1 MVYGQF
7 TDENKYEKLTIQHN
21 IQHMKPRI
29 TANEKENPIIVGL
42 DIGTTKI
49 CVTVGRRSGT
59 NKIELLGVGKAE
71 SAGVNRGVVA
81 NIQKTV
87 GSIREAVAIAE
98 GQSNVDIKVV
108 NVGIAGQHIK
118 SIQHRGILTKN
129 DDDEIGRLD
138 VERLI
143 SDMYKLVLPPG
154 EEIIHVLPQEFT
166 IDNEPGIK
174 EPIGMAGRRMEAN
187 FHIISGRVTDIKNIK
202 KCVDNSD
209 LEVSSLVLEPLASS
223 EAVLDE
229 EEKMAGVVL
238 VDIGGGTTDV
248 AIFHEGIIR
257 HTAVI
262 PLGGNIVTE
271 DIRQGCAVLRNQAE
285 QLKVRYGSALADEN
299 KDNEVIC
306 VPGIRGRDSKEISV
320 KNLAFIIQARMEE
333 IIEHVYYEI
342 KSSGYEDK
350 LIAGIVITGGGAQL
364 KHLVQLVEY
373 ITGIDCRIGYPNEY
387 LAKTDMLN
395 KQSFDE
401 MKSPMYATSIGLLIK
416 GIQTVEEDEATQQEV
431 VYKSPDR
438 SKVKEITQTANKK
451 ESWFTKI
458 ISDFIKDDSGIDDD
472 SFIGKK

>member
-1 MVYGQF
+1 
-7 TDENKYEKLTIQHN
+7 
-21 IQHMKPRI
+21 MKPRI

-87 GSIREAVAIAE
+87 GSIREAVATAE

-118 SIQHRGILTKN
+118 SIQHRGILTKS
-129 DDDEIGRLD
+129 DDDEIGRVD

-431 VYKSPDR
+431 VYKNPDKL
-438 SKVKEITQTANKK
+438 KVKEITQTTNKK